1 MVKEKKRKIIPKKK
15 KVNPNK
21 NTAEWLRAN
30 GLRRVQ
36 ADITDKERAELWRIN
51 VTYQYVLGDEF
62 KPFHQAL
69 LKRLAGHPH
78 REAIIRM
85 IMSGQWEMHNMDAI
99 DKARRP
105 K

>member
-36 ADITDKERAELWRIN
+36 ADITEKERAELWRIN

-69 LKRLAGHPH
+69 LKRLAGHPR
-78 REAIIRM
+78 REDIIRI
-85 IMSGQWEMHNMDAI
+85 IMSGQWEGPIMDIIA
-99 DKARRP
+99 KLQ
-105 K
+105 KQK